1 MSYSRAQEM
10 GADESVKDAGLDSGQ
25 ATAATSAEPPVP
37 PRFRELGL
45 ADLVTLANTGFGML
59 AILAAVRHASTGER
73 AALWIAFG
81 MLPLALLC
89 DVMDGIIAR
98 KRRKSP
104 FGGDLDSLSDV
115 VSFGVAPA
123 TLAFALGLNGGWDVV
138 VLVFFVGC
146 GVARLAR
153 YNVVADLMTGPQGK
167 VTHYEG
173 TPIPMSLLVVAV
185 LAYLFGAG
193 HAPSNLQAWQLG
205 PFVLHPLVLLYL
217 LNGALMVSRVKI
229 PKP

>member
-1 MSYSRAQEM
+1 MTTESQQTPEPTAQP
-10 GADESVKDAGLDSGQ
+10 
-25 ATAATSAEPPVP
+25 TP

-45 ADLVTLANTGFGML
+45 ADLVTLSNTAFGMA
-59 AILAAVRHASTGER
+59 AILAAVHYAAGGER
-73 AALWIAFG
+73 RSLWFAFG
-81 MLPLALLC
+81 ALPLALLC
-89 DVMDGIIAR
+89 DVMDGVIAR

-123 TLAFALGLNGGWDVV
+123 TLAYALGLDGGWDAAI
-138 VLVFFVGC
+138 LIFFVGC

-153 YNVVADLMTGPQGK
+153 YNVVADLMTGPAGK

-173 TPIPMSLLVVAV
+173 TPIPMSLIVVAI
-185 LAYLFGAG
+185 LAYLFGSG
-193 HAPSNLQAWQLG
+193 HAPEHLVEWRLG
-205 PFVLHPLVLLYL
+205 PYLLHPLALLYL
-217 LNGALMVSRVKI
+217 LNGALMVSRLKI

>member
-1 MSYSRAQEM
+1 MTAQSQNE
-10 GADESVKDAGLDSGQ
+10 EEVQ
-25 ATAATSAEPPVP
+25 APPVP

-45 ADLVTLANTGFGML
+45 ADLVTLANTGFGMV
-59 AILAAVRHASTGER
+59 AILAAIHYAAGGEEHS
-73 AALWIAFG
+73 LWVAFG
-81 MLPLALLC
+81 ALPLALLC
-89 DVMDGIIAR
+89 DVMDGVIAR

-123 TLAFALGLNGGWDVV
+123 TLAYSLGLNGGWDAA
-138 VLVFFVGC
+138 VLIFFVGC

-167 VTHYEG
+167 VSHYEG
-173 TPIPMSLLVVAV
+173 TPIPMSLIVVAI
-185 LAYLFGAG
+185 LAYLFGSG
-193 HAPSNLQAWQLG
+193 HAPDHLVAWRLG
-205 PFVLHPLVLLYL
+205 PYLLHPLVLLYL
-217 LNGALMVSRVKI
+217 LNGALMVSRLKI

>member
-1 MSYSRAQEM
+1 
-10 GADESVKDAGLDSGQ
+10 VT
-25 ATAATSAEPPVP
+25 ATPHSQTDTEAKPPTP

-45 ADLVTLANTGFGML
+45 ADLVTLANTGFGMV
-59 AILAAVRHASTGER
+59 AILAAVHYAAGGEPR
-73 AALWIAFG
+73 SLWIAFG
-81 MLPLALLC
+81 ALPLALLC
-89 DVMDGIIAR
+89 DVMDGVIAR

-123 TLAFALGLNGGWDVV
+123 TLAFSLGLNGGWDAVA
-138 VLVFFVGC
+138 LIFFVGC

-173 TPIPMSLLVVAV
+173 TPIPMSLIVVAI
-185 LAYLFGAG
+185 LAYLFGTG
-193 HAPSNLQAWQLG
+193 HAPDHLVSWRLG
-205 PFVLHPLVLLYL
+205 PYLLHPLSLLYL
-217 LNGALMVSRVKI
+217 LNGALMVSRLKI